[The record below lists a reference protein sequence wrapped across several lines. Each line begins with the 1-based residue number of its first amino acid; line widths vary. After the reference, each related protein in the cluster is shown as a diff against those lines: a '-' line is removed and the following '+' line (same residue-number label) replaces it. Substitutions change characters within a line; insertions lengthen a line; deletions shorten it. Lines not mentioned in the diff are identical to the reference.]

1 MAHFILI
8 ILLHTTHRH
17 HGHHHSPTPDTS
29 CVVRIR
35 GVYYRPGV
43 VFCPTPGQPGDD
55 TEGSEE

>member
-1 MAHFILI
+1 MAHIILI
-8 ILLHTTHRH
+8 IVLHTTHRH
-17 HGHHHSPTPDTS
+17 HAHPHPTPDTS

-43 VFCPTPGQPGDD
+43 VFCQSPGQPGDD